1 MTPDLELLLRHHG
14 LSASV
19 PPGAGAWQA
28 FLGQLAA
35 WRRPGG
41 PAWPPGDGPGG
52 PASAS
57 GPSTSG
63 PSAPRPSSPTA
74 DEQRATLIL
83 GGSGLVGAMCPAAA
97 DVLGPDALGTPL
109 EAAMSTPLEG
119 LRLRGLLER
128 VRRGETLD
136 TVLGLRGGDGEV
148 RAWTCTFTRIGG
160 DQGDQILIS
169 GPLPGEAA
177 AEWLAPQRF
186 YEELL
191 CALPAP
197 VAVLDAD
204 YRYVFCNPAA
214 IASPDIR
221 RWIIGRSDAE
231 YVAYRNFPPEL
242 AQAREYHYLQ
252 AQQSRDTVFWEE
264 SFGTPARTV
273 QLRSLTPIFAES
285 GELALSIGHGMDI
298 TELSR
303 TQDALR
309 QLNNDL
315 EDRVQSR
322 TAQLRTV
329 TRQLRHEASHDA
341 LTGLPNRTLFSD
353 RLEIALA
360 RSRGPG
366 AEEYAVLFLDT
377 DRFKWVND
385 TLGHPAGDALLR
397 ELSAR
402 LLAVLRPGDTLARLG
417 GDEFAVLLTPLD
429 SPAEA
434 TETARRIQ
442 EALRPPMRLHG
453 LDIALSVSIGV
464 VLAHPEHAS
473 AADILRDADIAM
485 YRAKHSGGAGHQVF
499 TPQMR
504 EHTIRVGRLE
514 NELRRGLGQGELRV
528 MYQPIM
534 ALEEGRVAGFEALL
548 RWQHPEHGLL
558 EPGTF
563 LDVAEECGMMLD
575 IDRWVLREACAQL
588 RRWQQES
595 PHLPP
600 LTLNVNFSARHFA
613 APGVYEQV
621 RGVLADTGFLPERLN
636 LEITEGA
643 LLARPEAI
651 GQTLEQL
658 RALGVRLHLDD
669 FGTGYSSLSY
679 LHSYPLD
686 TLKID
691 RSFVQGMLTN
701 TSSAELVRTIIAMA
715 KNMKM
720 RVVAEGIEET
730 RHLDALRDLGCD
742 YGQGYLFARPLSVA
756 EARTFAREH

>member
-1 MTPDLELLLRHHG
+1 MIPDLDALLHRHG
-14 LSASV
+14 LSAAV
-19 PPGAGAWQA
+19 PPGPGTWAA
-28 FLGQLAA
+28 FLGQLAGQLRSGGHPSPA
-35 WRRPGG
+35 VSAQPASLVLDPAGQIMSLCPSSTALLG
-41 PAWPPGDGPGG
+41 PA
-52 PASAS
+52 
-57 GPSTSG
+57 
-63 PSAPRPSSPTA
+63 
-74 DEQRATLIL
+74 
-83 GGSGLVGAMCPAAA
+83 
-97 DVLGPDALGTPL
+97 ALGTPL
-109 EAAMSTPLEG
+109 ESHLSVSLEG
-119 LRLRGLLER
+119 LRLRGVLER
-128 VRRGETLD
+128 VRGGETLR
-136 TVLGLRGGDGEV
+136 TALGLRGRDGETV
-148 RAWTCTFTRIGG
+148 PWTGTLSPMGG
-160 DQGDQILIS
+160 HLDRHLLLS
-169 GPLPGEAA
+169 GELGGLPG
-177 AEWLAPQRF
+177 AELLAPQAF

-197 VAVLDAD
+197 VAVLDAQH
-204 YRYVFCNPAA
+204 RYVFCNPAA
-214 IASPDIR
+214 IASPEVR
-221 RWIIGRSDAE
+221 RWIIGRTDAE
-231 YVAYRNFPPEL
+231 YVQHRQFAPEL

-252 AQQSRDTVFWEE
+252 ARQTRDTVFWEE
-264 SFGTPARTV
+264 SFGTPTRTV
-273 QLRSLTPIFAES
+273 QLRSMTPMFRED
-285 GELALSIGHGMDI
+285 GELALCIGHGMDI
-298 TELSR
+298 TELRR

-309 QLNNDL
+309 QLNNEL

-341 LTGLPNRTLFSD
+341 LTGLPNRTLFSE
-353 RLEIALA
+353 RLDMALA

-377 DRFKWVND
+377 DRFKGVND

-429 SPAEA
+429 SPEEA
-434 TETARRIQ
+434 TDVARRMQ
-442 EALRPPMRLHG
+442 DALRPPMQLHG

-464 VLAHPEHAS
+464 VLAHPEHTS
-473 AADILRDADIAM
+473 SADILRDADIAM

-504 EHTIRVGRLE
+504 EHTMRLGRLE
-514 NELRRGLGQGELRV
+514 NELKHGLGRGELRV
-528 MYQPIM
+528 VYQPIM
-534 ALEEGRVAGFEALL
+534 TLEGGRVAGFEALL

-558 EPGTF
+558 EPGAF
-563 LDVAEECGMMLD
+563 LDVAEECGLMLD
-575 IDRWVLREACAQL
+575 IDRWVLREACKQL
-588 RRWQQES
+588 RQWQHES
-595 PHLPP
+595 PHFPP

-621 RGVLADTGFLPERLN
+621 RSVLADTGFPPERLN

-651 GQTLEQL
+651 GQTLEKL

-691 RSFVQGMLTN
+691 RSFVQGMLTSA
-701 TSSAELVRTIIAMA
+701 SSAELVRTIIAMA
-715 KNMKM
+715 KNMNM
-720 RVVAEGIEET
+720 RVVAEGIEEV
-730 RHLDALRDLGCD
+730 RHLDALRELGCD
-742 YGQGYLFARPLSVA
+742 YGQGYLFARPLSVND
-756 EARTFAREH
+756 ARSFARDN